1 MKKLLYDPVSV
12 TVEPTSDIVLYSVG
26 EGDNAY
32 YDPWG
37 YVLAFEDIE

>member
-1 MKKLLYDPVSV
+1 MAKLLYEGVTV
-12 TVEPTSDIVLYSVG
+12 TVEPDSDIVVYSVG

-37 YVLAFEDIE
+37 YVFPDNFF

>member
-1 MKKLLYDPVSV
+1 MAKLPYEEAIS
-12 TVEPTSDIVLYSVG
+12 TVEPTADVVLYSTG

-37 YVLAFEDIE
+37 YVLAFEDI

>member
-1 MKKLLYDPVSV
+1 MEKLPYITASS
-12 TVEPTSDIVLYSVG
+12 TVEPTADVVLYSTG

-37 YVLAFEDIE
+37 YVSAFENI